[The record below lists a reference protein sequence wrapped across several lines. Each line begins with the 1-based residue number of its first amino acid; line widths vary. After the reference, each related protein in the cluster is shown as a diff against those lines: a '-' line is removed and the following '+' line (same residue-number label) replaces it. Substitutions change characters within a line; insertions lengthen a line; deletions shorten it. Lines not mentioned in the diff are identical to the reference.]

1 MNLIIRLLI
10 TALVAFGLTYVVS
23 GVHFNDFKTAII
35 FAIVL
40 SVLNF
45 FVKPIFK
52 IIGFPITIIT
62 LGFFSLVINT
72 IIILM
77 ADYFVDGMKIDGF
90 WWAFI
95 FSIALS
101 FISSILNS
109 IFISKDDQ

>member
-1 MNLIIRLLI
+1 MKLILRILI
-10 TALVAFGLTYVVS
+10 TALVAFGLTKFLN
-23 GVHFNDFKTAII
+23 GVHFSDFKTAII

-72 IIILM
+72 IITLM
-77 ADYFVDGMKIDGF
+77 ADYFVDGMTIDGF
-90 WWAFI
+90 WWAFF
-95 FSIALS
+95 FSIGLS
-101 FISSILNS
+101 FFSSILNS
-109 IFISKDDQ
+109 IFVSKDEE